1 MEFALW
7 AYPWDL
13 LDEGVESVAERF
25 ADIGVGEINLA
36 TNYHSVQPFL
46 PHNPERKT
54 FFAHASSYFHPD
66 EDRYGQLSP
75 VPNER
80 MGEETGWPRLLTR

>member
-25 ADIGVGEINLA
+25 ADIGVDEINLA

-66 EDRYGQLSP
+66 EDRYGRLSP

>member
-1 MEFALW
+1 MDFALW

-13 LDEGVESVAERF
+13 LDEGVESVVDQCREL
-25 ADIGVGEINLA
+25 GVDKLNLA

-54 FFAHASSYFHPD
+54 FFAHASCYF
-66 EDRYGQLSP
+66 
-75 VPNER
+75 
-80 MGEETGWPRLLTR
+80 